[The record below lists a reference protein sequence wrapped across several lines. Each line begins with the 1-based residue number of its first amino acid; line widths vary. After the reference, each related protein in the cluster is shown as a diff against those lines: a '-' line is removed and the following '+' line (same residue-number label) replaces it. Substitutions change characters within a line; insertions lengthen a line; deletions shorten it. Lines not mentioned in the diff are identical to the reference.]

1 MTTKLDII
9 FWVLFF
15 ILVMVFSVIVLAD
28 SFGFCVYNAEAGSV
42 LCKILLA
49 LVSGYLGHRYLVLK
63 LEDDDNGNNS

>member
-1 MTTKLDII
+1 
-9 FWVLFF
+9 
-15 ILVMVFSVIVLAD
+15 MVFSVIVLAD